1 MNEMDEKQEERNEWF
16 EYAERDLESA
26 RILLTHK
33 GLEDVV
39 ATHIQQA
46 VEKYLKGYLIYRG
59 WELIKT
65 HDIEHLLNEA
75 AGYDKAFEKYYRFGR
90 TISAFYIQHRYPP
103 LPEPHFKTDEI
114 VQLFNT
120 ALEITEL
127 VKR

>member
-1 MNEMDEKQEERNEWF
+1 MNEMDEKEKERNEWF

-26 RILLTHK
+26 RILLTRK

-46 VEKYLKGYLIYRG
+46 VEKYLKGYLIHRG

-65 HDIEHLLNEA
+65 HDNEYLMDKA
-75 AGYDKAFEKYYRFGR
+75 AGYDKTFEKYYRFGR
-90 TISAFYIQHRYPP
+90 TISAFYFKHRYPP
-103 LPEPHFKTDEI
+103 LPESHFKPDEI
-114 VQLFNT
+114 MQLFDT

-127 VKR
+127 AKR